1 MSRAIDLDPERLRLL
16 KSRLLIA
23 GQGDV
28 VLPAAFVLGMLA
40 ELEEAAE
47 AQRRWEQYRASVDAF
62 LGRPVRDD
70 EVGP

>member
-1 MSRAIDLDPERLRLL
+1 MSIELEPERLRLL
-16 KSRLLIA
+16 KGRLVAA

-28 VLPAAFVLGMLA
+28 VLPAAWVLAMLR

-62 LGRPVRDD
+62 LGRSVDEM